1 MEERLAILL
10 SRKLAGEATPEEL
23 AEFDKKIKDNPGD
36 QFLTGI
42 LHGYWNDYS
51 PASII
56 NKKADLHFENIL
68 KAAQHKEVAT
78 PDTKNVLTP
87 ARSRTRFTL
96 KFGVMA
102 AILAGAVL
110 LGAWF
115 FYFSSKPGAESN
127 ALETIVAA
135 RGSKSRLL
143 LPGGS
148 TVWLHSTSKLV
159 FDRRF
164 SSKLREVTLEG
175 EAFFEVVK
183 DKKRPFIVHT
193 SAIDIRVLGTSFNVK
208 SYREDNTIETTLI
221 HGLVEVTDKTKP
233 TAPKIIL
240 RPSEKLVFSKEGTI
254 DAPDPGIPA
263 RNEKA
268 VSTGKSAATVL
279 NLPDHISE
287 PDRIE
292 TAWVH
297 NRLIF
302 EGDTFRELAAKMER
316 WYNVRFSFE
325 NENLANY
332 RLRGVFE
339 DETLEQALQAL
350 QLITPFN
357 YEIDG
362 NVVKIRK

>member
-10 SRKLAGEATPEEL
+10 SRKFAGEATVEEL
-23 AEFDKKIKDNPGD
+23 AELDDRIKDDPGN
-36 QFLTGI
+36 QFLLGV
-42 LHGYWNDYS
+42 LHTYWNDYT
-51 PASII
+51 PVSII

-68 KAAQHKEVAT
+68 KAAQNGEVIT
-78 PDTKNVLTP
+78 PDLKRVQGP
-87 ARSRTRFTL
+87 KRSRIRFTL
-96 KFGVMA
+96 KIAAMA

-110 LGAWF
+110 LGTWF
-115 FYFSSKPGAESN
+115 FYFSGKPGFENN

-135 RGSKSRLL
+135 KGSKSRLL
-143 LPGGS
+143 LPDGS
-148 TVWLHSTSKLV
+148 KVWLNSNSKLV

-164 SSKLREVTLEG
+164 GGKLREVTLDG
-175 EAFFEVVK
+175 EAFFDVVK

-193 SAIDIRVLGTSFNVK
+193 TAIDIRVLGTAFNVK
-208 SYREDNTIETTLI
+208 SYKDDNTIETTLI

-233 TAPKIIL
+233 EAPKIIL
-240 RPSEKLVFSKEGTI
+240 RPSEKLVFSKAGSV
-254 DAPDPGIPA
+254 DAPDPGTPP

-268 VSTGKSAATVL
+268 VTTGKSAATVL

-350 QLITPFN
+350 QLITPFR

>member
-23 AEFDKKIKDNPGD
+23 AELDKKIKENPGD
-36 QFLTGI
+36 QFLMGV
-42 LHGYWNDYS
+42 LHSYWNDYT

-78 PDTKNVLTP
+78 TDIKNLLTP
-87 ARSRTRFTL
+87 VRPRIRFAQ
-96 KFGVMA
+96 KIGAIA
-102 AILAGAVL
+102 AILAGAIL

-115 FYFSSKPGAESN
+115 FYFSAKPGVENN

-135 RGSKSRLL
+135 KGSKSRLQ
-143 LPGGS
+143 LPDGS
-148 TVWLHSTSKLV
+148 KVWLNSSSKLV

-164 SSKLREVTLEG
+164 RGRLREVTLEG

-221 HGLVEVTDKTKP
+221 NGLVEVTDKTKP
-233 TAPKIIL
+233 AAPKIIL

-254 DAPDPGIPA
+254 DIPDPGTPV

-268 VSTGKSAATVL
+268 VSTGKSAATIL
-279 NLPDHISE
+279 NLPDPISE

-350 QLITPFN
+350 QLITPFR

-362 NVVKIRK
+362 NIVKIRK